1 MPPWTGPVQKEKVN
15 PEPGTAVMQTEPF
28 PVLPTTFKPL
38 MLLSQAAAFMKKYKK
53 QNTTFFEFGNNA
65 HSPEHPKVWGIQTH
79 LISPKLLLA

>member
-1 MPPWTGPVQKEKVN
+1 
-15 PEPGTAVMQTEPF
+15 
-28 PVLPTTFKPL
+28 